1 MKKRIKEKFERI
13 NENSVLY
20 NDTYI
25 LCRNGDIIAPSGRIL
40 KKYNFAYPY
49 SHVTMFIG
57 DKVIKQNAAIL
68 IYKAFSEEGT
78 SYNVYKNGIQFLD
91 NDSNNTAFENL
102 RAIPKSVITKNSSY
116 GKQFKQNVLD
126 DYNKGELS
134 IRQLAEKYQ
143 CSLGSVQKF
152 IGFNYQQEYRKRV
165 ANKD

>member
-1 MKKRIKEKFERI
+1 MCT
-13 NENSVLY
+13 L
-20 NDTYI
+20 
-25 LCRNGDIIAPSGRIL
+25 
-40 KKYNFAYPY
+40 
-49 SHVTMFIG
+49 
-57 DKVIKQNAAIL
+57 
-68 IYKAFSEEGT
+68 
-78 SYNVYKNGIQFLD
+78 
-91 NDSNNTAFENL
+91 
-102 RAIPKSVITKNSSY
+102 TKNSSY